1 MALMLYFVGQ
11 VHNIYYREKHRGNNI
26 MSFCLSAEELAFL
39 NEVYSENRDK
49 EFSEWVEH
57 MEAEFASLA
66 VA

>member
-1 MALMLYFVGQ
+1 M
-11 VHNIYYREKHRGNNI
+11 YYREKHREIDI
-26 MSFCLSAEELAFL
+26 MSFYLSAEELAFL
-39 NEVYSENRDK
+39 DEVYSENRDK